1 MRLLILLAGGAVLA
15 AIALSSPARRRRPDA
30 RFASRGDLRALRSR
44 ASEPGRVPL
53 GRVTSSL
60 GVLGARRLA
69 APARDSV
76 LVLGPT
82 GGGKTSS
89 ILIPAILAWE
99 GPVLAVSVKDDL
111 VTTTSAWRRTQGP
124 LAVIDPSGRHDG
136 MAARFDPV
144 TGAVDPSAAR
154 RVAASLCLGVAV
166 SGHEAEARFWSQLAA
181 KLLAPLLLAAHVG
194 GVGIDQVAGWI
205 DRRDEMV
212 PIDLLHAAGEQR
224 AVDALLASTQRDERQ
239 LSSVYATLEALLEPM
254 LEQSPN
260 PLAAPLAARRFLEED
275 GTLYLCAPVREQRR
289 FAPLFCAVIDE
300 VLDHAVQRARRDGG
314 VLDRRLLVVLDE
326 AAAIAP
332 IADLDVLAATCGGQG
347 ISLVTCFQDLA
358 QVRARWGE
366 RTGTVLNNHRTRVLV
381 AGLADPELAGVLGG
395 MAGTA
400 VDRRGREAGGA
411 RRQIVE
417 PAEIRELPSHSALVV
432 SGSTPVAKLR
442 LVPWWSQP
450 AVADRGPRPVASAR
464 GSLSVIGR
472 LTAWRARS
480 GSTSAAPRSSWLACR
495 ATGRASNS
503 APIDGPPQA

>member
-1 MRLLILLAGGAVLA
+1 
-15 AIALSSPARRRRPDA
+15 
-30 RFASRGDLRALRSR
+30 
-44 ASEPGRVPL
+44 
-53 GRVTSSL
+53 VTSSL

-347 ISLVTCFQDLA
+347 ISLVTCFQDRPGPGAVGRADRHGA
-358 QVRARWGE
+358 QQPPNPG
-366 RTGTVLNNHRTRVLV
+366 
-381 AGLADPELAGVLGG
+381 AG
-395 MAGTA
+395 
-400 VDRRGREAGGA
+400 GGA
-411 RRQIVE
+411 RGSGVGGCPGRDGRHRRRS
-417 PAEIRELPSHSALVV
+417 PWPRGRWRPTSDRRASRDPRAALPLGAGRE
-432 SGSTPVAKLR
+432 R
-442 LVPWWSQP
+442 LD
-450 AVADRGPRPVASAR
+450 AG
-464 GSLSVIGR
+464 GE
-472 LTAWRARS
+472 
-480 GSTSAAPRSSWLACR
+480 AAPRAVVVPAGGRRPGTSPGGLG
-495 ATGRASNS
+495 TGIAVGDR
-503 APIDGPPQA
+503 